1 MVLRRV
7 LRRCR
12 ASVSAAAAT
21 PHRHRSCCPVILLSM
36 CMGDAGL
43 MLAQMLLLHV
53 QTSRGKVALLSV
65 GARLGTC
72 LDAILMCEF

>member
-1 MVLRRV
+1 
-7 LRRCR
+7 
-12 ASVSAAAAT
+12 
-21 PHRHRSCCPVILLSM
+21 M